1 MDRGG
6 GRGRERGRGRG
17 GDESEVKGQISRG
30 IGMIESG

>member
-6 GRGRERGRGRG
+6 GSEREGRG